1 VAVANNDR
9 LTSPGCC
16 MGLRIDVGTESFAID
31 CYELEITSYEMV
43 LGVQWLESLGPILW
57 DFGRRMMAF
66 IWNGH

>member
-1 VAVANNDR
+1 
-9 LTSPGCC
+9 